1 MVKPVY
7 IVGDVHGKFDEL
19 MQTIKKHEIEKC
31 YLICVGDL
39 GIGFKVNPEKEF
51 RALTLYNEFFKGREI
66 HFMSIRG
73 NHDDPSYFYNIK
85 ERWVFS
91 NIELLDDYETKT
103 LNGEKYLFVGGAVSI
118 DRQIRVEGRSYW
130 KEEQIVLKYE
140 LIKKCDVLITH
151 SAPTWLG
158 PNDKHG
164 IIGWCK
170 RDEKLWPDCLNE
182 RQAINT
188 LLDLSKAKKLYC
200 GHFHMSV
207 IGKNKGCVG
216 CILDELEIKEHR

>member
-39 GIGFKVNPEKEF
+39 GIGFKANPEKEF
-51 RALTLYNEFFKGREI
+51 RALTLYNEFFKSREI

-85 ERWVFS
+85 ERWLFS

-118 DRQIRVEGRSYW
+118 DRKIRVLGRSYW
-130 KEEQIVLKYE
+130 EHEEFHLVPEKIVE
-140 LIKKCDVLITH
+140 CDILITH

-158 PNDKHG
+158 PFDKAG
-164 IIGWCK
+164 IIGWCE
-170 RDEKLWPDCLNE
+170 RDPKLWEACLKE
-182 RQAINT
+182 RLEITKLQAEC
-188 LLDLSKAKKLYC
+188 KAKHLYC
-200 GHFHMSV
+200 GHFHLYAV
-207 IGKNKGCVG
+207 VDHNECVG
-216 CILDELEIKEHR
+216 RILDELQIMEH